1 MAKNTGDNHRR
12 GEVRRRSQVRNPVT
26 QRWVKRDVQTG
37 EFLDVKEDG
46 TPFRGVQRE
55 GKKK

>member
-1 MAKNTGDNHRR
+1 MAKNTGDNYRR
-12 GEVRRRSQVRNPVT
+12 GEVRRRSQVHNPVT
-26 QRWVKRDVQTG
+26 QRWVKWDAETG

-46 TPFRGVQRE
+46 TPFKGVQKE